1 MATRDWKSGS
11 DESGKAPPGGEGQIL
26 SAPIEH
32 QGVRNALRG
41 AFRACETKAIPDE
54 MGQLLAKLH

>member
-1 MATRDWKSGS
+1 MVSLGWKSLT
-11 DESGKAPPGGEGQIL
+11 ETPPAGEPGRTV

-41 AFRACETKAIPDE
+41 AFREADEETTIPED
-54 MGQLLAKLH
+54 MRQLLARLH

>member
-1 MATRDWKSGS
+1 MAT
-11 DESGKAPPGGEGQIL
+11 PGWTSLTEKPASVGQPRTV

-41 AFRACETKAIPDE
+41 AFQEKGDKLIPED
-54 MGQLLAKLH
+54 MRQLLTRIR

>member
-1 MATRDWKSGS
+1 MVTLGWKPLT
-11 DESGKAPPGGEGQIL
+11 EKPPLGGQPRTV

-41 AFRACETKAIPDE
+41 AFQEKGDKMIPED
-54 MGQLLAKLH
+54 MHQLLAKMR